1 MPVRVV
7 FIWRYIDHSVIHADD
22 ILVSQLIFKILFN
35 FLIWGGEKLWRTAWI
50 RVFKKKE
57 RVIHYYSPPISYN
70 LWYFCLISK
79 LHRKT
84 RTPSWPKKDFAI
96 DVNFYKGSNKKVFC
110 INLEQIGRKLK
121 NSILIWWDKISFI
134 YLLVTG
140 FWIELGDLQMFLDC
154 RIYKFS

>member
-1 MPVRVV
+1 M
-7 FIWRYIDHSVIHADD
+7 
-22 ILVSQLIFKILFN
+22 
-35 FLIWGGEKLWRTAWI
+35 EKHVHQVDL
-50 RVFKKKE
+50 
-57 RVIHYYSPPISYN
+57 
-70 LWYFCLISK
+70 
-79 LHRKT
+79 
-84 RTPSWPKKDFAI
+84 KKDFAI
-96 DVNFYKGSNKKVFC
+96 DVNFYKGGNKKVFC